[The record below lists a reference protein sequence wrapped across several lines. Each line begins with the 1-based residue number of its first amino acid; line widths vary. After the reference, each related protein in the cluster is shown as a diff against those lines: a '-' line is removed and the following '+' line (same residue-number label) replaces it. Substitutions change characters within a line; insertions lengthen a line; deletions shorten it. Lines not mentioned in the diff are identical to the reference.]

1 MLKSWLSSKGR
12 MWNKMPEY
20 SRILIEEY
28 CMSHSQTK
36 KTKFLWDMVQK
47 SYDIEYEPEDC
58 EILYL
63 EQLISRERNPE
74 LKEALQD
81 LDDFMCGY

>member
-1 MLKSWLSSKGR
+1 

-47 SYDIEYEPEDC
+47 SYDTTLCAAIKIEHRTNENLLVLGSEH
-58 EILYL
+58 
-63 EQLISRERNPE
+63 
-74 LKEALQD
+74 
-81 LDDFMCGY
+81 F

>member
-1 MLKSWLSSKGR
+1 
-12 MWNKMPEY
+12 MPEY

-28 CMSHSQTK
+28 CMSHKKSK
-36 KTKFLWDMVQK
+36 KTTFLWEMVQK
-47 SYDIEYEPEDC
+47 SYDIEYDPEDC

-63 EQLISRERNPE
+63 EQLISREKNPE

-81 LDDFMCGY
+81 LDDWMCGY

>member
-1 MLKSWLSSKGR
+1 
-12 MWNKMPEY
+12 MPEY

-47 SYDIEYEPEDC
+47 SYDMYYEPDDY

-63 EQLISRERNPE
+63 EQLIPREKDPK

-81 LDDFMCGY
+81 LDDFMLGY

>member
-1 MLKSWLSSKGR
+1 MQ
-12 MWNKMPEY
+12 EY

-28 CMSHSQTK
+28 CMSHSKTK
-36 KTKFLWDMVQK
+36 KATFLWDMVQK
-47 SYDIEYEPEDC
+47 SYDIAYEPEDC

-63 EQLISRERNPE
+63 EELISRERNQE
-74 LKEALQD
+74 LKTALQD

>member
-1 MLKSWLSSKGR
+1 
-12 MWNKMPEY
+12 
-20 SRILIEEY
+20 
-28 CMSHSQTK
+28 MSHSQTK

-47 SYDIEYEPEDC
+47 SYDIEYEPEDY

-74 LKEALQD
+74 FKEALQD
-81 LDDFMCGY
+81 LDDFMLGY

>member
-1 MLKSWLSSKGR
+1 MYYDFLVK
-12 MWNKMPEY
+12 
-20 SRILIEEY
+20 
-28 CMSHSQTK
+28 MSHSQTK